1 MFHRMRGRHA
11 VESHVK
17 LRRNVISPVLAVLIL
32 LSLFTCGS
40 FGQTSVAT
48 TESSPPLFSAGP
60 TTDYKAALP
69 NPGDVLQFRRGERYN
84 IDNPNSPEI
93 GENSKD
99 DELGFWNLP
108 PSHFRKDAMPFA
120 ASDAVAIGTVTAG
133 QAYLS
138 NDKRELYSEF
148 KFSPTEVIKN
158 PQAPYLLTGDVVDI
172 QRRGGAVRLPSGKV
186 LTRGAIWESMPRIGA
201 RYLLFLKY
209 DTDTQDYSILM
220 GYELAGNE
228 VYRLDELNVDDGNH
242 PEIAHLL
249 RAEGVTEGEFLFH
262 AKSTFVSQKAKAN

>member
-11 VESHVK
+11 VESHVR
-17 LRRNVISPVLAVLIL
+17 LHRNVISPFSAVLIL

-84 IDNPNSPEI
+84 IDPSVP
-93 GENSKD
+93 
-99 DELGFWNLP
+99 ELGEGSDPGIWNLT

-209 DTDTQDYSILM
+209 DSNTQDYSILM

>member
-1 MFHRMRGRHA
+1 MFFRMRGRHA
-11 VESHVK
+11 VESQVK
-17 LRRNVISPVLAVLIL
+17 LQRNVISPVSAVLIL

-40 FGQTSVAT
+40 SGQTSVAT
-48 TESSPPLFSAGP
+48 TASSPPLFSAGP
-60 TTDYKAALP
+60 ITDYKAALP
-69 NPGDVLQFRRGERYN
+69 NSGDVLQFRRGERYN
-84 IDNPNSPEI
+84 IDPSVP
-93 GENSKD
+93 
-99 DELGFWNLP
+99 ELGEGSDPGIWNLT

-120 ASDAVAIGTVTAG
+120 ASHAVAIGTVTAG

-158 PQAPYLLTGDVVDI
+158 PQAPHLLTVDVVDI

-186 LTRGAIWESMPRIGA
+186 LTRGAIWESMPRIGS

-209 DTDTQDYSILM
+209 DPNTEDYSILM

-242 PEIAHLL
+242 SQIAHLL
-249 RAEGVTEGEFLFH
+249 RAEGVTEGEFLDR

>member
-1 MFHRMRGRHA
+1 
-11 VESHVK
+11 V
-17 LRRNVISPVLAVLIL
+17 P
-32 LSLFTCGS
+32 
-40 FGQTSVAT
+40 
-48 TESSPPLFSAGP
+48 
-60 TTDYKAALP
+60 
-69 NPGDVLQFRRGERYN
+69 
-84 IDNPNSPEI
+84 
-93 GENSKD
+93 
-99 DELGFWNLP
+99 ELGEGSDPGIWNLT

-209 DTDTQDYSILM
+209 DSNTQDYSILM

-249 RAEGVTEGEFLFH
+249 RAEGVTEGEFLFR